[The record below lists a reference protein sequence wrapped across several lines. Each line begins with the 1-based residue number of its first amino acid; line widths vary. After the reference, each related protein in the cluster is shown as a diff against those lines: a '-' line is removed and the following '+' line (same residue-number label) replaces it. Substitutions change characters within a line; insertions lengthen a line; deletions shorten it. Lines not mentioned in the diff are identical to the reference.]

1 MNQKETIFSP
11 VNFSTKDKPQ
21 NEFFLTLRKRV
32 NGYFKERGISKN
44 GDYRMW
50 IKVIAMPLIYFIP
63 FILIL
68 TGTFNNLWQFYGLWL
83 IMGVGV
89 AGCGL
94 GVMHDANHGS
104 LSSNPK
110 VNNLIG
116 KILNVIG
123 GNALNWKIQ
132 HNVLHHSF
140 TNVDGY
146 DEDIH
151 PGGLLRFSP
160 HQPHKKFFR
169 FQHIYAWI
177 LYGMMTLMWIT
188 VKDFAQLARY
198 NKLGLLTGQ
207 GKKMS
212 TELVKMI
219 INKVLYYAYV
229 LVLPLLL
236 LDVAW
241 YHIVFGIVSMH
252 FLAGLILGMV
262 FQPAHVVPTSEY
274 PLPDANN
281 HVDANWAVHQLST
294 TADFAQNN
302 PIVNWYVGGLN
313 FQIEHH
319 LFPNICHVH
328 YKELSK
334 IVKKTA
340 DEFGYPYIA
349 NPTFFGAVIK
359 HGKMLYQLGRA

>member
-1 MNQKETIFSP
+1 MSNASATFEP
-11 VNFSTKDKPQ
+11 VKFSTTDKTE

-32 NGYFKERGISKN
+32 NGYFKDNNISKN

-50 IKVIAMPLIYFIP
+50 IKVFAMPAMYFIP
-63 FILIL
+63 YFFII
-68 TGTFNNLWQFYGLWL
+68 TNSFPNMVVFYLLWL
-83 IMGVGV
+83 AMGFGIG
-89 AGCGL
+89 GCGL
-94 GVMHDANHGS
+94 GIMHDANHGS
-104 LSSNPK
+104 LSDNPK
-110 VNNLIG
+110 VNDFVG

-160 HQPHKKFFR
+160 HQPRKGFFR
-169 FQHIYAWI
+169 FQHIYAWF
-177 LYGMMTLMWIT
+177 LYGLMTLMWIT
-188 VKDFAQLARY
+188 VKDFVQLARY
-198 NKLGLLTGQ
+198 NRMGLLKSQNKTF
-207 GKKMS
+207 S
-212 TELVKMI
+212 TEIIKMI

-229 LVLPLLL
+229 LVIPVML

-241 YHIVFGIVSMH
+241 YHIVIGIFIMH
-252 FLAGLILGMV
+252 FLAGLLLGMV
-262 FQPAHVVPTSEY
+262 FQPAHVVPTSDY
-274 PLPDANN
+274 PLPDGEK
-281 HVDANWAVHQLST
+281 HVESNWAVHQLTT

-302 PIVNWYVGGLN
+302 PILNWYVGGLN

-328 YKELSK
+328 YKALSK
-334 IVKKTA
+334 IVKQTA

-349 NPTFFGAVIK
+349 NPTFFGAVIE
-359 HGKMLYQLGRA
+359 HGKMLYKLGRA